1 VNISYKWYLG
11 TYMSNN
17 PGTMERL
24 TEMKVKKDY
33 ATLDTK
39 MANFCKNHMIVLF
52 VVLFVY
58 MYYE

>member
-1 VNISYKWYLG
+1 
-11 TYMSNN
+11 MSNN